1 VNTPVILVV
10 DDEPQI
16 RRVMRVALTNNGYE
30 IIDARTGEEAVEAV
44 SKYRPT
50 LVLLDINM
58 PGMGGIETCREL
70 RRHYYDV
77 PILMLTV
84 RSSDR
89 DKVEALDAGADDYIT
104 KPFSVDE
111 LFARIR
117 VALRRISANGTL
129 PSFSTNDL
137 EVDFESRQ
145 VRVRGRSVH
154 LTPKEFEL
162 LKYLAARAGK
172 PVAHRVLLKA
182 LWGPE
187 YGEGCENLR
196 VLINNLRRKIEPDP
210 ANPKYVLT
218 DAWFGYCFQYPREKA
233 AGKRLPAAR
242 RVTRDGEDQWS
253 ARKGHA

>member
-16 RRVMRVALTNNGYE
+16 RRVMRVALTTNGYE
-30 IIDARTGEEAVEAV
+30 IVDARTGEEAVEAV
-44 SKYRPT
+44 SRYHPT

-58 PGMGGIETCREL
+58 PGMGGIETCRQL
-70 RRHYYDV
+70 RRNYDV

-129 PSFSTNDL
+129 PSLATHDL
-137 EVDFESRQ
+137 EIDFESRR
-145 VRVRGRSVH
+145 VSVRGRNVH
-154 LTPKEFEL
+154 LTPKEFDL

-172 PVAHRVLLKA
+172 PVPHRVLLKA

-218 DAWFGYCFQYPREKA
+218 DAWFGYCFQYPRDEA
-233 AGKRLPAAR
+233 ACKPLPAAR
-242 RVTRDGEDQWS
+242 RLAHKGERQLS
-253 ARKGHA
+253 GRRRRA

>member
-1 VNTPVILVV
+1 MNTPVILVV

-16 RRVMRVALTNNGYE
+16 RRVMRVALTTNGYE
-30 IIDARTGEEAVEAV
+30 IVDARTGEEAVEAV
-44 SKYRPT
+44 AKHRPT
-50 LVLLDINM
+50 LILLDINM

-70 RRHYYDV
+70 RRHYDV

-104 KPFSVDE
+104 KPFSVEE

-129 PSFSTNDL
+129 PFFSTGEL
-137 EVDFESRQ
+137 EIDFDARQ
-145 VRVRGRSVH
+145 VRVRGESVH

-162 LKYLAARAGK
+162 LKYLATRAGK
-172 PVAHRVLLKA
+172 PVPHGVLLKA

-210 ANPKYVLT
+210 SNPRYVLT
-218 DAWFGYCFQYPREKA
+218 DAWFGYSFQYPRDEA
-233 AGKRLPAAR
+233 ANKRSPAAR
-242 RVTRDGEDQWS
+242 RLAQDDEGRLRGRRRR
-253 ARKGHA
+253 A

>member
-1 VNTPVILVV
+1 MGTPVILVV

-16 RRVMRVALTNNGYE
+16 RRVMRVALTTNGYE
-30 IIDARTGEEAVEAV
+30 IVDARTGEEAIEAV
-44 SKYRPT
+44 AKHRPT
-50 LVLLDINM
+50 LTLLDINM

-70 RRHYYDV
+70 RRHYDV

-84 RSSDR
+84 RCSDR

-104 KPFSVDE
+104 KPFSVEE

-117 VALRRISANGTL
+117 VALRRISANGNL
-129 PSFSTNDL
+129 PAFSTSDL
-137 EVDFESRQ
+137 EVDFEGRQ

-162 LKYLAARAGK
+162 LRYLAARAGK

-196 VLINNLRRKIEPDP
+196 VLVNNLRRKIEPDP
-210 ANPKYVLT
+210 AKPKYVLT
-218 DAWFGYCFQYPREKA
+218 DARFGYSFQYPREERAEMRPPA
-233 AGKRLPAAR
+233 AGRTPQNE
-242 RVTRDGEDQWS
+242 EDRWS
-253 ARKGHA
+253 ARKRRA